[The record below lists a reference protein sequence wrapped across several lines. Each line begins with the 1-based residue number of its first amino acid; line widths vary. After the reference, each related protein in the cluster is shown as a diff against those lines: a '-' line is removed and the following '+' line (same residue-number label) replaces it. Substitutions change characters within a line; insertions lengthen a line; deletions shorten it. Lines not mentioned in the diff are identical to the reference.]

1 MNKLGRRNNNHVIG
15 LTTHP
20 ALDLHRTLANTAL
33 STERSMLVVMVQ
45 QSYHRQYYHSVVMLV
60 MLVLLVGGVGNAI
73 CVLVG
78 FLLVFVHSVRG
89 LSD

>member
-1 MNKLGRRNNNHVIG
+1 
-15 LTTHP
+15 
-20 ALDLHRTLANTAL
+20 
-33 STERSMLVVMVQ
+33 MLVVMVQ

-78 FLLVFVHSVRG
+78 FLLVFVHSVRD